1 MYSMREFKKPDVTA
15 PRFRPAVYNVLNK
28 EFFESFKKKYSKY
41 KDLDN
46 LDLKNIIKK
55 FNYAVYNKVI
65 DVRDGI
71 QLPESIGWLFIG
83 TCQQSK
89 KQNINYAKS
98 LKYGVSVSNNN
109 WETDGKLAKIFFTN
123 HAPKHKIK
131 NREFWGFTAC
141 RNFKRTVAKTYP
153 ENWNMYIVVDAT
165 KKLNLTYSN
174 TVYRD
179 RKNKEAELA
188 LKQYNDSNL

>member
-1 MYSMREFKKPDVTA
+1 MREFKKPDVTA

-65 DVRDGI
+65 DVRDGV

-174 TVYRD
+174 AVYRD
-179 RKNKEAELA
+179 RKNKEADLA

>member
-1 MYSMREFKKPDVTA
+1 MREFKKPDVTA

-55 FNYAVYNKVI
+55 FNYAIYNKVI

-174 TVYRD
+174 AVYRD

>member
-1 MYSMREFKKPDVTA
+1 MREFKKPDVTA

>member
-1 MYSMREFKKPDVTA
+1 MREFKKPDVTA
-15 PRFRPAVYNVLNK
+15 PRFRPAVYNILNK

-89 KQNINYAKS
+89 KQNVNYAKS

-123 HAPKHKIK
+123 YAPKHKIK

-174 TVYRD
+174 AVYRD
-179 RKNKEAELA
+179 RKNKETELA